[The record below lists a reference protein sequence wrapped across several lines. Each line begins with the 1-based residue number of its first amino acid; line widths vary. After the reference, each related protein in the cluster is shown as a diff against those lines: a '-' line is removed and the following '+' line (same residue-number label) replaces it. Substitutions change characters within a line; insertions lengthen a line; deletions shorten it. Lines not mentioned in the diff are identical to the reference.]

1 MKKVLTSGLIAGVI
15 LSIVSYGGL
24 FLAIQFFPEAFL
36 EYNYPLFQTDSER
49 DILFYTH
56 ALVLSLALAMLWQ
69 RFKGLF
75 NGNYLLR
82 GLEFGFMYGLVAL
95 LPIMWITYSS
105 LDITL
110 ITVATWF
117 LYGLVQATIAGVV
130 FAKFN
135 P

>member
-1 MKKVLTSGLIAGVI
+1 MKKVLISGLIAGVI

-24 FLAIQFFPEAFL
+24 YLSIQFFPELFL
-36 EYNYPLFQTDSER
+36 EYNYPLFQTDSDR

-56 ALVLSLALAMLWQ
+56 ALVLSLAMSALWQ
-69 RFKGLF
+69 RFKELF
-75 NGNYLLR
+75 NGNNLLR
-82 GLEFGFMYGLVAL
+82 GLEFGLIYGFVAL

-110 ITVATWF
+110 ITVTTWF
-117 LYGLVQATIAGVV
+117 MYGLLQATIAGIV
-130 FAKFN
+130 FARFN